1 MITVRFIFML
11 AFAAALSACGDGR
24 VEVASHFDSDNGV
37 EPGRVVYFE
46 DQEIGTVTAAEKTVN
61 GVDVLLALQ
70 AEALEQISS
79 KAALVVN
86 STKQGQPLEIIN
98 PSNLDAPALQAGQQ
112 LEGLDSM
119 FEMGAWMVGDA
130 LDVSADTLNNI
141 VESFSDYLQ
150 SDRFQDDATAVKLQ
164 IAEAAAAAS
173 DAAGDIEIDVD
184 TALSNLKESEQQIT
198 AAVSKLGEQV
208 SPMIKQL
215 SESGKELLLQLEEMA
230 NSMDEQAK
238 QEPAFGQELAQKLR
252 DTFSRLSAELDT
264 QLKAPELNRD
274 DALDSSTESQ

>member
-130 LDVSADTLNNI
+130 LDVSADTLNSLPLSLSCLI
-141 VESFSDYLQ
+141 IGDTCSPSFETAAVICCSDSFKLL
-150 SDRFQDDATAVKLQ
+150 RAVSTSISISPAASL
-164 IAEAAAAAS
+164 AAAAAS
-173 DAAGDIEIDVD
+173 AICNF
-184 TALSNLKESEQQIT
+184 TAV
-198 AAVSKLGEQV
+198 A
-208 SPMIKQL
+208 
-215 SESGKELLLQLEEMA
+215 
-230 NSMDEQAK
+230 
-238 QEPAFGQELAQKLR
+238 
-252 DTFSRLSAELDT
+252 
-264 QLKAPELNRD
+264 
-274 DALDSSTESQ
+274 SS